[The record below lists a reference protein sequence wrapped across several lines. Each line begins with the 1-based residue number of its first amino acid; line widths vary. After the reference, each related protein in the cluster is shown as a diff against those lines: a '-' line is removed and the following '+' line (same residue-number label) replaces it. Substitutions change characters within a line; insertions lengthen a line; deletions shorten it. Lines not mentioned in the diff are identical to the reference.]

1 MFPETEEDSGVIT
14 LESKI
19 SQNTEEQGPNLLQ
32 GFKDDKVPYQIHARY
47 IISPIK
53 SGYILIDQQSA
64 HERILYERYHETLG
78 KQQASSQGQLFAQ
91 TIELTP
97 PDAVLLTEML
107 PDLRL
112 LGFDIEPFG
121 ANAFVV
127 TGLPAEVAG
136 KKGEAEIIDHL
147 LSQYR
152 EQLELKLDTRE
163 AIARAMARSAAV
175 KRGQRLSQTE
185 MQEIINQLFACENP
199 LRSPSGRACYIS
211 FNLDDLERQF
221 AE

>member
-1 MFPETEEDSGVIT
+1 MPRYYPIRYM
-14 LESKI
+14 
-19 SQNTEEQGPNLLQ
+19 
-32 GFKDDKVPYQIHARY
+32 DDA
-47 IISPIK
+47 
-53 SGYILIDQQSA
+53 A
-64 HERILYERYHETLG
+64 
-78 KQQASSQGQLFAQ
+78 AQ
-91 TIELTP
+91 TRIIDRLLALREKLAAEIE
-97 PDAVLLTEML
+97 
-107 PDLRL
+107 PDL
-112 LGFDIEPFG
+112 
-121 ANAFVV
+121 
-127 TGLPAEVAG
+127 
-136 KKGEAEIIDHL
+136 AEIIDHL

-199 LRSPSGRACYIS
+199 LCSPSGRACYIS